1 MSLEVKELS
10 KYYGQQ
16 KALDKVNFIAEKG
29 QVLGFLGPNGAGKST
44 AMKIAAGFLLPDVGD
59 VWVNGVSVVDRP
71 REASKMIG
79 YLPEHNPLYLE
90 MYVRE
95 FLAFM
100 AGLYQVQGPEANSRI
115 DGVIDACGLGDEQHK
130 KIGALSK
137 GYRQRVGLAKALV
150 HDPEVIILDEPTS
163 GLDPNQLVYIRKL
176 IKSISKEKTLIL
188 STHVMQEVEALC
200 EKVVIIDQGQVVAQD
215 LLANM
220 TSSEAETVLYLETQ
234 EKLKEEWFAAMQ
246 GLDKLRVL
254 GEGYFQLKAKDASIL
269 RKEIMELVSEK
280 SLSLLSLRQEERN
293 LESIFRQL
301 TSTKNDQFSI

>member
-1 MSLEVKELS
+1 MALEVKELS

-16 KALDKVNFIAEKG
+16 KALDGVNFTAEKG

-44 AMKIAAGFLLPDVGD
+44 AMKIAAGYLLPDEGD
-59 VWVNGVSVVDRP
+59 VLVNGVSVIDHP
-71 REASKMIG
+71 HEASKMIG

-95 FLAFM
+95 FLSFV
-100 AGLYQVQGPEANSRI
+100 AGLYQLKGRKAASRI
-115 DGVIDACGLGDEQHK
+115 DGVIEACGLGGEQHK

-150 HDPEVIILDEPTS
+150 HDPEVIVLDEPTS
-163 GLDPNQLVYIRKL
+163 GLDPNQLVDIRKL
-176 IKSISKEKTLIL
+176 IMSISKEKTLIL

-200 EKVVIIDQGQVVAQD
+200 EKVVIIHQGKVVAQD
-215 LLANM
+215 LLANLK
-220 TSSEAETVLYLETQ
+220 SDEAETVLYLETQ
-234 EKLKEEWFAAMQ
+234 ERLKEEWFAAMQ

-254 GEGYFQLKAKDASIL
+254 GDGYFQLKAADVSVL

-280 SLSLLSLRQEERN
+280 SLSLLSLRQEQRN

-301 TSTKNDQFSI
+301 TSTKE